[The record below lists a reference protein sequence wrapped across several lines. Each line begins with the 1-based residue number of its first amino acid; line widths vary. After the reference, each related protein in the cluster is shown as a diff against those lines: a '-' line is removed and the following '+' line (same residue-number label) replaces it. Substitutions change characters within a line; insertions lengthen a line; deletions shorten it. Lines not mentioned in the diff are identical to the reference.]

1 MNTTTLP
8 APSFTVTSDASPR
21 AAALRAEWTKLRTLR
36 SVWMTMAVAVVASVT
51 LAALSAGSNARDW
64 KDMPVDEQLAFD
76 PVAVSLIGV
85 LFGALVLGALGVRT
99 MSSEY
104 STGMIRSTAAAIPRR
119 TRFLWSKVIVVAG
132 TTFLVAMIANVA
144 GFVIGQAALRGEGLD
159 VSITADGSIDA
170 IVAGA
175 VAVSAFA
182 VIGVGL
188 ATIVKRGIGGQHPAG
203 TRRHR
208 RAAGR
213 HSNAGLGTTLLAV
226 QRIASVGVRQAAD
239 ELLAQGARSRS
250 SSATPWLRSSSAH
263 ACSSGGMY
271 ERLGH
276 THRADTMLVALDRLR
291 ERGPVCRVSFQ
302 PRADAADAMIRLG
315 GGDRVESWVEN
326 YRAQKHTTT
335 HPGNLVTP
343 GELARQ
349 SWPDRAPR

>member
-21 AAALRAEWTKLRTLR
+21 AATLRAEWTKLRTLR

-188 ATIVKRGIGGQHPAG
+188 ATIVKRASVANILLALVVIGGQLVGTAMPASAQ
-203 TRRHR
+203 RFLPF
-208 RAAGR
+208 
-213 HSNAGLGTTLLAV
+213 NAL
-226 QRIASVGVRQAAD
+226 QASVSVKRAD
-239 ELLAQGARSRS
+239 ELLAQG
-250 SSATPWLRSSSAH
+250 
-263 ACSSGGMY
+263 
-271 ERLGH
+271 
-276 THRADTMLVALDRLR
+276 VALAFIVGYAVVAVVVGACLLQRRD
-291 ERGPVCRVSFQ
+291 V
-302 PRADAADAMIRLG
+302 
-315 GGDRVESWVEN
+315 
-326 YRAQKHTTT
+326 
-335 HPGNLVTP
+335 
-343 GELARQ
+343 
-349 SWPDRAPR
+349 